1 MEEEHNQV
9 HNLMTTAG
17 YTASEPWANA
27 MSTIPNRGQIYLGSN
42 INSINGTN
50 LQTILISKG
59 WNVNV

>member
-1 MEEEHNQV
+1 
-9 HNLMTTAG
+9 MTTAG
-17 YTASEPWANA
+17 YTASEPWTNA
-27 MSTIPNRGQIYLGSN
+27 MSIIPNRDQIYLGSN